1 MLIVLEGVDGV
12 GKSTIARKL
21 ARILNARIIH
31 CTKDTPNDYRYF
43 HHILDAA
50 TSENVIA
57 DRFCYGQFVYQ
68 AQEDRKLSKEDLYH
82 LEIAMLAR
90 GAKVIYVTAQEKT
103 IEERL
108 NKRNEIPMHPV
119 KELMK
124 RFDEVMGNSTL
135 QIEIWRT

>member
-31 CTKDTPNDYRYF
+31 CTKDTPNDYHYF

-50 TSENVIA
+50 TNENVIA

-68 AQEDRKLSKEDLYH
+68 APEDRKLSKEDLYH
-82 LEIAMLAR
+82 LETSMLAH

-108 NKRNEIPMHPV
+108 NKRNETPMYPV

>member
-43 HHILDAA
+43 HRILDAA
-50 TSENVIA
+50 TDENVIA

-68 AQEDRKLSKEDLYH
+68 TPEERKLSKEDLYH
-82 LEIAMLAR
+82 LETAMLAR

-108 NKRNEIPMHPV
+108 NKRNETPMYPV

>member
-50 TSENVIA
+50 TNRLGC
-57 DRFCYGQFVYQ
+57 DRNIVNEEMRNAFRKWAREDPQF
-68 AQEDRKLSKEDLYH
+68 L
-82 LEIAMLAR
+82 
-90 GAKVIYVTAQEKT
+90 
-103 IEERL
+103 
-108 NKRNEIPMHPV
+108 
-119 KELMK
+119 
-124 RFDEVMGNSTL
+124 
-135 QIEIWRT
+135 